1 MSEVATTEHPKPRKS
16 IFQNFR
22 WFDENDTPEERK
34 LIWKLDLLI
43 IPYAMLVYWVKYL
56 DAANLS
62 SSKPPSKHPLYTQV
76 LIAPDNAY
84 VSGMKED
91 LKLGGNDLSHLQSA
105 LLIGNCIGQVPFAYF
120 FPKLPLHILI
130 PSLDLG
136 WGIFNLLQYRAE
148 GLSELMA
155 YRFFIGLFEV
165 SGIQAAA
172 VSVRCRGAEGEDEK
186 E

>member
-1 MSEVATTEHPKPRKS
+1 MAETPEGVLVADPKAKKG
-16 IFQNFR
+16 IFHNFR

-43 IPYAMLVYWVKYL
+43 VPYALLVYWVKYL

-62 SSKPPSKHPLYTQV
+62 RSKLLARFVTNTDV
-76 LIAPDNAY
+76 NTDNAY

-91 LKLGGNDLSHLQSA
+91 LNLGGNDLSHLQSA
-105 LLIGNCIGQVPFAYF
+105 LLIGNCIGQVPGAYF

-136 WGIFNLLQYRAE
+136 WGIFNLLQYRAK
-148 GLSELMA
+148 GLPELMA

-165 SGIQAAA
+165 SQISCCVFQFQYLP
-172 VSVRCRGAEGEDEK
+172 RL
-186 E
+186 